1 MLWRVAEASPLRV
14 PGLERAGCYERAV
27 AASLERVWENVLDW
41 EHLPWLH
48 RTSFSGIECREAGD
62 WGWRARVELAPPGR
76 SIELELAIESAARRY
91 VARTL
96 AGPGA
101 GTEIWTWLTPESDQ
115 RTGIRVEFHLPA
127 PPGAGVAALG
137 REYARLYAQLWD
149 EDEAMMR
156 RRSAELR
163 AMSERRGA
171 GPAQL
176 ALGPADA
183 LRARLPLVVELGGRR
198 FRVLELAGVLVAH
211 DVRCPHRLGPLELAP
226 VEDGC
231 LVCPW
236 HGHRFDLA
244 SGASRQGDGLRLF
257 PAPEV
262 RTDPATGDVV
272 LRLRA

>member
-1 MLWRVAEASPLRV
+1 MLARVAEASPLRV
-14 PGLERAGCYERAV
+14 PGLERAARYERTV

-48 RTSFSGIECREAGD
+48 RTSFSGIECREAGT
-62 WGWRARVELAPPGR
+62 WGWRARVELTPPGG
-76 SIELELAIESAARRY
+76 SIELELAIELEARRY

-101 GTEIWTWLTPESDQ
+101 GTEIWTWLTPESDA
-115 RTGIRVEFHLPA
+115 RTGIRVEFHLPV
-127 PPGAGVAALG
+127 PPGTGAAALG
-137 REYARLYAQLWD
+137 REYVRLYARLWD
-149 EDEAMMR
+149 EDEAMMQ

-163 AMSERRGA
+163 ALPARRGA
-171 GPAQL
+171 GPSRL
-176 ALGPADA
+176 ALGREDA
-183 LRARLPLVVELGGRR
+183 LRARLPLVVELAGRR
-198 FRVLELAGVLVAH
+198 FRVLELAGRLVAH
-211 DVRCPHRLGPLELAP
+211 DVRCPHRLGPLERAP

-244 SGASRQGDGLRLF
+244 SGASQQGDGLRLF

-262 RTDPATGDVV
+262 RIDPETGDVV
-272 LRLRA
+272 LALRA